1 MDALVLTLSFSL
13 SILGPIFIV
22 LFLGTYLSK
31 VRILDQAFVE
41 TGSKLVFNITLP
53 ALLFINIS
61 QADFKESANV
71 PLILAGVVVTLVTWL
86 LITALAK
93 KIITSDANRGVV
105 IQGGFRS
112 NMGVF
117 GLAFCFNAYGT
128 QGLVTASLYVATVTI
143 LYNVL
148 SIISLNRASKKAL
161 GFGGT
166 LIGIIKNPL
175 IMAICAALPFS
186 YFNITLPEFTIKTG
200 QYFANMTL
208 PLALLCIGASLDFK
222 VLRHNIKEAA
232 LACSAKLI
240 LVPLVM
246 LVIAIPLG
254 FRGQELGVLF
264 FMASAPTATGS
275 YVMVRALGGNS
286 VLAANIIVSSTIF
299 SLITTSLGI
308 TILRGL
314 QLI

>member
-1 MDALVLTLSFSL
+1 
-13 SILGPIFIV
+13 
-22 LFLGTYLSK
+22 
-31 VRILDQAFVE
+31 
-41 TGSKLVFNITLP
+41 
-53 ALLFINIS
+53 
-61 QADFKESANV
+61 
-71 PLILAGVVVTLVTWL
+71 
-86 LITALAK
+86 
-93 KIITSDANRGVV
+93 
-105 IQGGFRS
+105 
-112 NMGVF
+112 
-117 GLAFCFNAYGT
+117 
-128 QGLVTASLYVATVTI
+128 
-143 LYNVL
+143 
-148 SIISLNRASKKAL
+148 
-161 GFGGT
+161 
-166 LIGIIKNPL
+166 
-175 IMAICAALPFS
+175 MAICAALPFS

-308 TILRGL
+308 TILKGL